1 SLRLGVKDLALRGR
15 NSNRDLGGWIS
26 EAENESQPYVRILV
40 GCDLDDPCVSLD
52 KTDIAQRVIDTF
64 KKERDDLKTLFQ
76 AKPDTGKDQNPSSGS
91 FELLWPESDSLQVKS
106 NL

>member
-1 SLRLGVKDLALRGR
+1 KDLALRGK

-26 EAENESQPYVRILV
+26 ESENENQPYVRILV

-52 KTDIAQRVIDTF
+52 KTDMARRMKNTLR
-64 KKERDDLKTLFQ
+64 KERDDLKTLFQ
-76 AKPDTGKDQNPSSGS
+76 AKPDDEKDQNPASGS

-106 NL
+106 YL